1 MGLLGLLVLPGV
13 VGSSRTLTCPVTES
27 TVNLIR
33 TSCMHKS
40 KARSSDR
47 GVSLVQAGVCRAF
60 HSPFSP
66 ALMREV
72 LV

>member
-33 TSCMHKS
+33 TSCTQKS
-40 KARSSDR
+40 RARSGNR
-47 GVSLVQAGVCRAF
+47 GVVLVQAGVCRDF
-60 HSPFSP
+60 LSLFSLI
-66 ALMREV
+66 LMREV